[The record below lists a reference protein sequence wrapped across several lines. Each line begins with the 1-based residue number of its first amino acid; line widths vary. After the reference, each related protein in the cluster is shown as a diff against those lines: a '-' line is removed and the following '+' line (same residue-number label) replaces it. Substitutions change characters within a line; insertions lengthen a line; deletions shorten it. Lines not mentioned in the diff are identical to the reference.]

1 MYVIYICI
9 PEWKEIF
16 AIPMLFQNIQK
27 RREEKKRDK
36 FLLKSIRN
44 KRFIIDICYI
54 YGPWSF
60 NIAAFDVCLNKFNK
74 RQRVKIPVST
84 IYCDILWSK
93 FKWQST
99 LLKIF
104 KSFGAIIKNELDS
117 LSNQIVFDLF
127 VNRSERKVGNKSTMP
142 MNTHK
147 RNSIDKHEKKRQ
159 QKTYSISKLIVNSI
173 GLLNTTCLKW
183 K

>member
-1 MYVIYICI
+1 M
-9 PEWKEIF
+9 
-16 AIPMLFQNIQK
+16 
-27 RREEKKRDK
+27 
-36 FLLKSIRN
+36 KSIRN

-60 NIAAFDVCLNKFNK
+60 NTAAFDVCLNKFNK

-93 FKWQST
+93 FKWQYT

-104 KSFGAIIKNELDS
+104 KSFSAIIKNELDS

-147 RNSIDKHEKKRQ
+147 RNSIDKHEKK
-159 QKTYSISKLIVNSI
+159 
-173 GLLNTTCLKW
+173 TTKNLHIQVDCEQYWLTEHHVSEMKIE
-183 K
+183 KKIRTIK